1 MVVHLTAGPSYRGSF
16 IDKRVEVFEGKVRAS
31 DSRRL
36 PGLCALELLV
46 IASVPVS
53 APVSESVA
61 GFECS

>member
-36 PGLCALELLV
+36 QSVKELRGNLLRV
-46 IASVPVS
+46 SSVHRQRN
-53 APVSESVA
+53 
-61 GFECS
+61 